1 MVDAFSRWKMAV
13 SIPDKKGTTVTEA
26 IRKEWIKYFGPMR
39 YLQADRVKEWLNKEL
54 QNFCHLNDIR
64 FTTTASFT
72 PNANSVCERGHA
84 ICDRMLEKCV
94 QLTPPFTLQ

>member
-54 QNFCHLNDIR
+54 QNFCHFNDIR